1 MKQKRLFPVLAAT
14 VALLLVAAAVSTG
27 WAIFQGDPRLLRNVS
42 NQHELITPNADGDRD
57 ATRMAYELTRNATI
71 SVYFENDA
79 GERFYF
85 RRDQPRG
92 VGKYQVNFSGVVEGY
107 RLPGEQVQGEILAR
121 LLPDGDYTW
130 IITATDQQGVHES
143 AHGRLT
149 IAEAD
154 TALPE
159 MRGFELDRSSF
170 TPNQDGID
178 DRVLIQFDLQKEAQV
193 RVFLLTDEGV
203 EYPIAEKNRDVPPG
217 MPGRHYYDYEGG
229 VDQNAPP
236 PPDGRH
242 TIVAIAEDATGQ
254 RLQVTKTLAIAFG
267 GVPRADIVSPASGR
281 ALEFSATAVSLC
293 DVVTFTLTVNN
304 YGPTPI
310 RTTGPEPGMVYDSNW
325 NYNTLSWH
333 TESGAWRVGIGFENE
348 LSDYP
353 FRWAIG
359 NRDDL
364 QEIDGHYYL
373 MPGRRAVVTG
383 GIRLVGPLGERNPQ
397 PIWAGLIH
405 EDVRI
410 DPFNSRVDRQALLVD
425 MPDPENRQPCPDRE
439 IPARI
444 PSQETNR

>member
-1 MKQKRLFPVLAAT
+1 MKQKKLFPVLAT
-14 VALLLVAAAVSTG
+14 IVALGLVAAAVSTG
-27 WAIFQGDPRLLRNVS
+27 WAIFQGDPRLLRHVS
-42 NQHELITPNADGDRD
+42 NQYDLITPNADGDRD
-57 ATRMAYELTRNATI
+57 ASRMDYELTRNATVSI
-71 SVYFENDA
+71 YFENGA

-92 VGKYQVNFSGVVEGY
+92 VGRYQVQFSGVVEGY
-107 RLPGEQVQGEILAR
+107 RLPGETIQGEILAR
-121 LLPDGDYTW
+121 LLRNGDYTW
-130 IITATDQQGVHES
+130 TITATDSQGATES
-143 AHGRLT
+143 VNGRLT
-149 IAEAD
+149 ISEAD
-154 TALPE
+154 TGLPE
-159 MRGFELDRSSF
+159 MRGFELDRSYF

-178 DRVLIQFDLQKEAQV
+178 DRVLIQYELQKEAQV
-193 RVFLLTDEGV
+193 RVFLRTAAGI
-203 EYPIAEKNRDVPPG
+203 EYPIAEKSRGVPTG

-229 VDQNAPP
+229 VDQSAPP
-236 PPDGRH
+236 PADGSH
-242 TIVAIAEDATGQ
+242 TIVAIAEDAEGQ
-254 RLQVTKTLAIAFG
+254 RVRVEKALTIAFG

-281 ALEFSATAVSLC
+281 ALEFSATAVTLC
-293 DVVTFTLTVNN
+293 DTVTFTLTVNN

-310 RTTGPEPGMVYDSNW
+310 RTTGPEPGLVYDSHW
-325 NYNTLSWH
+325 NYNTLGWH

-359 NRDDL
+359 NREDL

-383 GIRLVGPLGERNPQ
+383 GIRLVGTLGERNPQ

-425 MPDPENRQPCPDRE
+425 LPDPDNRQPCAERE
-439 IPARI
+439 APARE
-444 PSQETNR
+444 Q